1 MHIYIKCYNGE
12 MVQMIGIILVMI
24 GLFISTVDI
33 PVMKI
38 ADYPVYNIV
47 YKDDG
52 MGEVI
57 QEYVAH
63 NMLGNGVYLDV
74 LPDVLGYL
82 LVLVGVSMLIKYN
95 IRFIK
100 VYIPLIATAA
110 MAIFVKMT
118 PFYYEEKS
126 LIVTALSISFIQLV
140 IEIFTERR
148 IVYTIAAS
156 TSDLPNERDT
166 VLMKFGWIGS
176 ALCRVFLYFIVLVGL
191 ADWIIIVYTVVQIGF
206 MIFCLDRM
214 FRCRHYL
221 HASETEE

>member
-1 MHIYIKCYNGE
+1 
-12 MVQMIGIILVMI
+12 MIGIFLIMI

-33 PVMKI
+33 PVMTL
-38 ADYPVYNIV
+38 ATYPVYNIV

-63 NMLGNGVYLDV
+63 NMLGEGVKFDV
-74 LPDVLGYL
+74 LPDILGYL
-82 LVLVGVSMLIKYN
+82 FILVGISMLIKYN
-95 IRFIK
+95 LKFIK
-100 VYIPLIATAA
+100 LYILILATAVLSV
-110 MAIFVKMT
+110 FVKLT

-140 IEIFTERR
+140 IEIFMERSL
-148 IVYTIAAS
+148 VYTIADS

-191 ADWIIIVYTVVQIGF
+191 ADWIIVVYTVVQIGF

-214 FRCRHYL
+214 FRCRAYL
-221 HASETEE
+221 HLNEMTEDN

>member
-1 MHIYIKCYNGE
+1 
-12 MVQMIGIILVMI
+12 MIGIFLVMI

-33 PVMKI
+33 PIMMI

-57 QEYVAH
+57 QEYVAR
-63 NMLGNGVYLDV
+63 NMLGDGITLDV

-82 LVLVGVSMLIKYN
+82 FILVGISMLIRYN
-95 IRFIK
+95 LQFLRL
-100 VYIPLIATAA
+100 YIPILATGALSV
-110 MAIFVKMT
+110 FVKLT

-140 IEIFTERR
+140 IEIIMERR
-148 IVYTIAAS
+148 LVYTIADS

-176 ALCRVFLYFIVLVGL
+176 AICRVFIYFIVLVGL
-191 ADWIIIVYTVVQIGF
+191 ADWIVIIYTIAQIGF

-221 HASETEE
+221 HLK